1 MHVNC
6 YCLISFYVFQA
17 ISKLNMDNNYSA
29 ILQERRNILHLN
41 NLYVLRR
48 CMQVAILFKILT
60 CQPTWYIREV
70 YFGLP
75 ERPEIVRLNTFISIS
90 GTLSNKGAFS
100 IASWTTCQHTRPNKS
115 RSTRIL
121 ADLVLSTFGKLV
133 IFSEFICI
141 FCRPMWRELALLQY
155 IFNFIYLVIV
165 IYLDIVKLSR

>member
-6 YCLISFYVFQA
+6 YYLISFYVYIFQA

-70 YFGLP
+70 YSGLP
-75 ERPEIVRLNTFISIS
+75 ERPEIVRLKNYPYTIFDLLEQLWLAKQS
-90 GTLSNKGAFS
+90 LR
-100 IASWTTCQHTRPNKS
+100 TTCLHTLLKIHIS
-115 RSTRIL
+115 RKWLEACTSLKLHTCTRVYHEWTYKQL
-121 ADLVLSTFGKLV
+121 K
-133 IFSEFICI
+133 CI
-141 FCRPMWRELALLQY
+141 VELALWLLQ
-155 IFNFIYLVIV
+155 VIADDV
-165 IYLDIVKLSR
+165 HMS